1 MFTSHQTN
9 DKYANLKLCKS
20 LYILTSSNPIC
31 RNIYQQIERYI
42 YSENTLTS
50 EFQNN
55 ATFLMGSETIKFI
68 LRVLTDFLCV
78 IYCGAFVILIYIC
91 HGSFFFLSL
100 LHVPLTLIC
109 REKLLP
115 KGVRSR
121 NLLELHLGQYHGGRR
136 LSPVAPPGNDI
147 LTTG

>member
-9 DKYANLKLCKS
+9 DNYANLKLCKS

-31 RNIYQQIERYI
+31 RNIYQHIERYI
-42 YSENTLTS
+42 YSENTLSS

-55 ATFLMGSETIKFI
+55 AIFFMGSETIKFI
-68 LRVLTDFLCV
+68 LRVRTDFSAWFTAVLLLYWF
-78 IYCGAFVILIYIC
+78 IFAMAII
-91 HGSFFFLSL
+91 FLSL
-100 LHVPLTLIC
+100 LHVPLILIC

>member
-1 MFTSHQTN
+1 MVYAWFLQNILLSHLICVCLLGCFFKGGGALKNVLDDAYNKRHMFTSHQTN

-91 HGSFFFLSL
+91 HGYYFFYLYYMYL
-100 LHVPLTLIC
+100 
-109 REKLLP
+109 
-115 KGVRSR
+115 
-121 NLLELHLGQYHGGRR
+121 
-136 LSPVAPPGNDI
+136 
-147 LTTG
+147 